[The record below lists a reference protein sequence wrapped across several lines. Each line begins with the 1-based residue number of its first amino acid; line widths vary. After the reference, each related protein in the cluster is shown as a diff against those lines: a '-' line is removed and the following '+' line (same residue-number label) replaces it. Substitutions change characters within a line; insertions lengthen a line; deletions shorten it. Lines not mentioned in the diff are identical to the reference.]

1 MHPGTIS
8 RTLMDDRGY
17 LTAFTHGIGINNNMC
32 ANYSIMPGVDP
43 ALRMTLAMFNDTY
56 GREAFETLD
65 KVMIKYWK
73 DTYIG
78 ASAAQATIEQG
89 S

>member
-1 MHPGTIS
+1 VTKLDGAEARWCS
-8 RTLMDDRGY
+8 
-17 LTAFTHGIGINNNMC
+17 
-32 ANYSIMPGVDP
+32 
-43 ALRMTLAMFNDTY
+43 AMFNDTY

-78 ASAAQATIEQG
+78 ASAAPATTKQG
-89 S
+89 SWIGSSQ